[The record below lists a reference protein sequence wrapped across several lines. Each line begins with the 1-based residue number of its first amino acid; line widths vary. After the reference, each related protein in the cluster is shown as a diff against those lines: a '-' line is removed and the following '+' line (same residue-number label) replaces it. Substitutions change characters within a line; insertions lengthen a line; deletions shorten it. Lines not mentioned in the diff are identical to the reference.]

1 MAFVG
6 LRLAFCVLQQHL
18 LGMTLL
24 QKRDLARQQRRLDVF
39 AETRRRLQSALRE
52 LIPGQRVILFGSL
65 TRPGVFNDRSDVDL
79 ALEAEPVQMSAER
92 LISELM
98 ERLERPVD
106 VLLLDRCSF
115 REKILREG
123 EVWTA

>member
-1 MAFVG
+1 M
-6 LRLAFCVLQQHL
+6 RQHL
-18 LGMTLL
+18 LYMTLL
-24 QKRDLARQQRRLDVF
+24 QKRDLARQQRRLEVF

-79 ALEAEPVQMSAER
+79 ALETEPAQMSVER

-106 VLLLDRCSF
+106 VLMLDRCSF
-115 REKILREG
+115 RGKILREG
-123 EVWTA
+123 EEWTA